1 MFSKKKMNTSIDNYS
16 QIKNW
21 IHEADAIVIGAGA
34 GLSTAAGFTYSGER
48 FDQYFHDFQEKYGIT
63 DMYSGGFYPFQ
74 TLEEYW
80 AWWSRHIYYNRYV
93 DIPNDTYTQLLKL
106 VRNKDYFV
114 ITTNVD
120 HCFIKAGFDKERLF
134 YTQGDYGLF
143 QCSTPCHQQTY
154 DNQEQIQKM
163 VTYQKHMKI
172 PTSFIPYCP
181 HCGKPMTVNLR
192 CDNTF
197 VEDAGWEKACQRYQ
211 TFLQTHK
218 EKKVLFLEIGVG
230 QNTPSIIKYPFWNMT
245 HQYRHAHYVCINLD
259 DVRIPREIDKKSICI
274 QENINEALKNILD

>member
-1 MFSKKKMNTSIDNYS
+1 MNFSINNYL

-21 IHEADAIVIGAGA
+21 IDEADAIIIGAGA
-34 GLSTAAGFTYSGER
+34 GLSTAAGLTYSGER
-48 FDQYFHDFQEKYGIT
+48 FEKYFHDFKDKYSIT

-93 DIPNDTYTQLLKL
+93 DIPNDTYSQLLKI
-106 VRNKDYFV
+106 VENKDYFV

-143 QCSTPCHQQTY
+143 QCSIPCHQKTY

-163 VTYQKHMKI
+163 VTYQKNMKI
-172 PTSFIPYCP
+172 PTSLIPYCP

-192 CDNTF
+192 CDQTF
-197 VEDAGWEKACQRYQ
+197 VEDEGWKKAHQRYQ
-211 TFLQTHK
+211 SFLQTHK
-218 EKKVLFLEIGVG
+218 NKKVLFLEFGVG

-245 HQYRHAHYVCINLD
+245 HHWKQAHYVCINLD
-259 DVRIPREIDKKSICI
+259 NIMIPHEIEKKSICI
-274 QENINEALKNILD
+274 QENINEVLKNILS